1 MAANKL
7 ALAALCALA
16 ACTSNKQI
24 TLSIDTTAGVPCDI
38 DHIKITT
45 KGAQTSSVTH
55 GVSAGQLPLTVNLS
69 DETDD
74 NGFELDVVG
83 MKGTTAVLEKKGR
96 LAFTGD
102 VAYIVLEPQCA
113 AGPTPACGL
122 PALVPDTA
130 TPPAALPRYGCGA
143 VARYAQQA
151 GDAVFLDTCAL
162 PASKT
167 ATTVTGTMGFDANPV
182 PKEIADLAPLLANSK
197 FRFYGQPIHHVWVD
211 RRGYLSVGE
220 TSPDP
225 ANSHP
230 PDAFDVSGHA
240 PPPQSMMVFWDNLTA
255 SATGVCYSLD
265 GDPGIRTLRVTW
277 AHTCLVNVCSA
288 TESLNFTAVLYE
300 HTQRVDFTYGTMASA
315 NESGRTGGTA
325 TVGIVNQAP
334 GCLVTQCNVQTGLC
348 QDGKT
353 PCSYSQVFSKTV
365 QKAGVQ
371 NIGFEPQFDN

>member
-1 MAANKL
+1 MATNKL
-7 ALAALCALA
+7 ALAAALALA

-38 DHIKITT
+38 DHIKVIA
-45 KGAQTSSVTH
+45 KGAQTSSVTR
-55 GVSAGQLPLTVNLS
+55 GISAGGLPLTVTLS

-83 MKGTTAVLEKKGR
+83 MKGTTPVLEKKGR

-102 VAYIVLEPQCA
+102 VAYVVLEPQCA
-113 AGPTPACGL
+113 AGPNPACGL

-130 TPPAALPRYGCGA
+130 TPPAAQPRYGCGA

-162 PASKT
+162 PENKT
-167 ATTVTGTMGFDANPV
+167 DINMTGAVSFGPNPV
-182 PKEIADLAPLLANSK
+182 PLELTDLAPLLASSK
-197 FRFYGQPIHHVWVD
+197 FRFYGQPIRHVWVD
-211 RRGYLSVGE
+211 RHGYLSVGE

-230 PDAFDVSGHA
+230 PDAFDVQGHA

-255 SATGVCYSLD
+255 SASGVCYSLE
-265 GDPGIRTLRVTW
+265 GEPGIRTLRVTW
-277 AHTCLVNVCSA
+277 ANTCLVNTCSA

-300 HTQRVDFTYGTMASA
+300 HTQRIDFTYGRMASA

-334 GCLVTQCNVQTGLC
+334 GCPVAQCSPLTGLC

-365 QKAGVQ
+365 QKDGVQ
-371 NIGFEPQFDN
+371 NIGFEPVFDN